1 MTKVLLIRHG
11 HVEGIEPQRFRGRAD
26 LPLTRRGQIQAQAVA
41 RRIASEWSATALY
54 TSPMQRCIATGAAIG
69 QACGLE
75 PRTLDDLN
83 DIHYGAW
90 QYKTYEDM
98 KDADPQLFAAWFAT
112 PHLVRFPEGDS
123 LQDLLARSA
132 DALRFVLE
140 MHADETVVLVAHDS
154 TNRALLLQLVD
165 QPLSAYWRIRQAP
178 CCLNEIE
185 LRAGRVAILGIN
197 ETQHLRGLT

>member
-26 LPLTRRGQIQAQAVA
+26 LPLTRRGQIEAQAVA

-75 PRTLDDLN
+75 PRILDDLN

-98 KDADPQLFAAWFAT
+98 KDADPRLFAAWLAT

-123 LQDLLARSA
+123 LQDLLARTA
-132 DALRFVLE
+132 DALRYVLE

-165 QPLSAYWRIRQAP
+165 QPLSAYWRLAQEP
-178 CCLNEIE
+178 CCINEIE
-185 LRAGRVAILGIN
+185 IARGQMRILRVNDTAHVTN
-197 ETQHLRGLT
+197 V